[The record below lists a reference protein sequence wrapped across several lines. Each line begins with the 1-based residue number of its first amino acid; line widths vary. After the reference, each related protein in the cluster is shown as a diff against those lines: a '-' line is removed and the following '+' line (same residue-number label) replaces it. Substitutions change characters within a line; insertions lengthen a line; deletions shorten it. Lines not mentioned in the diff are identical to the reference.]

1 MSLSTHSPHTI
12 GTARPFKQVDVFT
25 DTPYFGN
32 PLAVVL
38 DGSGLSDEAMQ
49 RFARWTNLSETT
61 FVLPPTQAGTDAG
74 ADYRVRIFTPGGE
87 LPFAGHPTLGS
98 CHAWLEAGGSP
109 RASGIAER
117 TPQASGAAGD
127 APKASEVIV
136 QECQVGLVSIR
147 RHGASLAFAAPALK
161 RSTPSPELLAK
172 VITALGLAPA
182 QVLAAQLLDNGP
194 VWLGLLLDST
204 DTVLTLEPDHL
215 ALKNMQQKVGV
226 AAVESA
232 STATNLIARSNRE
245 ARAFADHAADHAALA
260 TPDLE
265 VRGFAAP
272 VGINEDPVTG
282 SLNASLAQWLIAE
295 GHLPERYLAA
305 QGTCLG
311 RAGRVHIERDA
322 SGQVWVGSQSVTCID
337 GKVQL

>member
-1 MSLSTHSPHTI
+1 MSPSTHSLHTI

-38 DGSGLSDEAMQ
+38 DGSGLSDDAMQ

-61 FVLPPTQAGTDAG
+61 FVLPSTQAGTDAG

-98 CHAWLEAGGSP
+98 CHAWLEAGG
-109 RASGIAER
+109 
-117 TPQASGAAGD
+117 T
-127 APKASEVIV
+127 PKASEVIV

-147 RHGASLAFAAPALK
+147 RHGASLAFAAPPLK
-161 RSTPSPELLAK
+161 RSAPSPELLTK
-172 VITALGLAPA
+172 VITALGLSPA

-226 AAVESA
+226 AAVES
-232 STATNLIARSNRE
+232 SPSATNLIARSNRE

-260 TPDLE
+260 APDLE

-272 VGINEDPVTG
+272 VGILEDPVTG

-322 SGQVWVGSQSVTCID
+322 SGQVWVGGQSVTCID